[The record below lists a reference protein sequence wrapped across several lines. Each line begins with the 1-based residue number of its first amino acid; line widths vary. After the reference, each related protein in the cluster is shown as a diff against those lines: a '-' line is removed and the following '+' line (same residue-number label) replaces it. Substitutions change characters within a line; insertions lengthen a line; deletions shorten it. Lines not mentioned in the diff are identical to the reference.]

1 MYIVITG
8 ENITIKR
15 NLKQLNKKLKTNFV
29 KDDFKKYNSNYIL
42 NVNGDDIDFKRDANE
57 LDRIFVSKLYKK
69 DISHLINYGFFV
81 IMIILMLMN
90 LSSTSSASGMILEI
104 AKAMGLMK

>member
-42 NVNGDDIDFKRDANE
+42 NINGDDIEFKRDANE

-81 IMIILMLMN
+81 IMIIMMLMN

-104 AKAMGLMK
+104 AKAMGIIK